1 MKTLR
6 SLIILAAVAM
16 MSIGQA
22 SAQLGRRFPSER
34 KVIKDPKTG
43 FELVFLTSQQG
54 ISNSKIY
61 QTHNQWTADGQWVV
75 FTSSQRVQGEAL
87 AVNEETGD
95 IVQITEG
102 GYNGMLNVSRK
113 EMKLYISRPHLDKK
127 QAKQLEKYNKEMA
140 AIREKLRGQ
149 AQEPGYD

>member
-6 SLIILAAVAM
+6 NLLILTAVAV
-16 MSIGQA
+16 MSFGQA
-22 SAQLGRRFPSER
+22 AAQLGRRFPSER
-34 KVIKDPKTG
+34 VVIKDPKTG
-43 FELVFLTSQQG
+43 FELVFLTSKQG
-54 ISNSKIY
+54 VSNSKIY

-75 FTSSQRVQGEAL
+75 FTSSQRVPGEAL

-113 EMKLYISRPHLDKK
+113 EMKLFISRPHLDAK
-127 QAKQLEKYNKEMA
+127 QAKQ
-140 AIREKLRGQ
+140 
-149 AQEPGYD
+149 